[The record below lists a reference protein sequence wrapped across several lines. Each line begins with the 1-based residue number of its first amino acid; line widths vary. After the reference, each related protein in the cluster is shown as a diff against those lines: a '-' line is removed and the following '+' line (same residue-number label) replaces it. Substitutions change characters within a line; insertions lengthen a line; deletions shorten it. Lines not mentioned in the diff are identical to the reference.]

1 MDSDINITYLK
12 VKNSGFFLLLLYA
25 LLGLGLPSC
34 AFFQKG
40 NTPLVTESEEGQ
52 NQALTFNDVTLE
64 QANAEGEIVWKV
76 RSPSA
81 QYNDEQKITYLE
93 TPTGELFQEG
103 QLVYQIQSKKGQV
116 HGDGSKIVLQEDI
129 VATEIPNQAVIRAQ
143 ELEWLPAEDL
153 LIVRDNVN
161 ATHPDLEITANEAR
175 LQSKAQRMELV
186 GNVVATTQKNP
197 ALQMRSEAVVWQM
210 DTDQIISDRPV
221 EIDRYLCEKPQD
233 CPASDKAVGDR
244 GELNLETNVVTLEQ
258 QVQITL
264 SEPPLTIN
272 SDLMRWNIDAQRVT
286 SERRVTI
293 VHPNQTLTLIGDRGT
308 LELESSI
315 ISLFG
320 NVTGVRQVPSSEFKA
335 DRMTW
340 VIPTEEF
347 QAEGNVFYRQ
357 ADPPFTVTGP
367 KAVGKLQDQSIVVTG
382 GDVVTD
388 IVP

>member
-1 MDSDINITYLK
+1 M
-12 VKNSGFFLLLLYA
+12 LLYA
-25 LLGLGLPSC
+25 FLGLSLPSC

-40 NTPLVTESEEGQ
+40 KTPEVTEGEEGQ
-52 NQALTFNDVTLE
+52 DQALTFNDVTLE

-81 QYNDEQKITYLE
+81 RYNDEQKITYLE

-103 QLVYQIQSKKGQV
+103 QLVYKIESKTGEV
-116 HGDGSKIVLQEDI
+116 HGDGSKIVLQDQI
-129 VATEIPNQAVIRAQ
+129 IATELQNKAVIQAQ
-143 ELEWLPAEDL
+143 ELEWLPAQDL
-153 LIVRDNVN
+153 LIVRNNVSG
-161 ATHPDLEITANEAR
+161 THPDLQITANEAR
-175 LQSKAQRMELV
+175 LKSQAQRMELV

-210 DTDQIISDRPV
+210 ETDQIISDRPV
-221 EIDRYLCEKPQD
+221 QIDRHLCPSPQE
-233 CPASDKAVGDR
+233 CPASDKAIGDR
-244 GELNLETNVVTLEQ
+244 GELNLQTNVVTLEQ

-264 SEPPLTIN
+264 SEPPLTIS
-272 SDLMRWNIDAQRVT
+272 SDLMRWNIDAQSVT

-293 VHPNQTLTLIGDRGT
+293 VHPKQTLTLMGDRGT
-308 LELESSI
+308 LELASSI
-315 ISLFG
+315 ISLVG
-320 NVTGVRQVPSSEFKA
+320 NVTGVRDRPSTEFKA

-357 ADPPFTVTGP
+357 ANPPFTVTGP
-367 KAVGKLQDQSIVVTG
+367 KAVGKLQDQSIIMTG

-388 IVP
+388 VVP

>member
-1 MDSDINITYLK
+1 M
-12 VKNSGFFLLLLYA
+12 KNSGFFLLFLYA

-34 AFFQKG
+34 SFFKKG
-40 NTPLVTESEEGQ
+40 DTPVGTEGEEGQ
-52 NQALTFNDVTLE
+52 DQALTFNDVTLE

-81 QYNDEQKITYLE
+81 RYNDEQKITYLE

-103 QLVYQIQSKKGQV
+103 QLVYKIQSKTGQV
-116 HGDGSKIVLQEDI
+116 HGDGSKIVLQDQI
-129 VATEIPNQAVIRAQ
+129 VATELQNQAVLRAQ
-143 ELEWLPAEDL
+143 ELEWLPGQDL
-153 LIVRDNVN
+153 LIVRNNVSG
-161 ATHPDLEITANEAR
+161 THPDLQITANEAR
-175 LQSKAQRMELV
+175 LKSQAQRMELL

-197 ALQMRSEAVVWQM
+197 AALQMRSEAVVWQM
-210 DTDQIISDRPV
+210 ETDQIISDRPV
-221 EIDRYLCEKPQD
+221 QIDRYLCENPQN

-258 QVQITL
+258 EVQITL
-264 SEPPLTIN
+264 SKPPLTIN
-272 SDLMRWNIDAQRVT
+272 SDLMRWNIDAQNVT

-293 VHPNQTLTLIGDRGT
+293 VHPKQTLTLMGDRGT
-308 LELESSI
+308 LELASSI
-315 ISLFG
+315 ISLVG
-320 NVTGVRQVPSSEFKA
+320 NVSGVRDRPSSEFKA

-357 ADPPFTVTGP
+357 ANPPFTVTGP
-367 KAVGKLQDQSIVVTG
+367 KAVGKLQNQSIVVTG

-388 IVP
+388 VIP

>member
-1 MDSDINITYLK
+1 M
-12 VKNSGFFLLLLYA
+12 KNSFFFLLLLYA

-34 AFFQKG
+34 AFFKKG
-40 NTPLVTESEEGQ
+40 NTPQVTEGEE
-52 NQALTFNDVTLE
+52 ARDKTLTFNDVTLE

-76 RSPSA
+76 RAPSA
-81 QYNDEQKITYLE
+81 TYNDEKKITYLE
-93 TPTGELFQEG
+93 TPTGELFQQG
-103 QLVYQIQSKKGQV
+103 QLVYKIESQKGEV
-116 HGDGSKIVLQEDI
+116 HGDGSKIILQNQI
-129 VATEIPNQAVIRAQ
+129 VATEVTNKAVIRAD

-153 LIVRDNVN
+153 LVVRNNVQG
-161 ATHPDLEITANEAR
+161 THPDIQITTNEAR
-175 LQSKAQRMELV
+175 LQSQLQRMELL

-197 ALQMRSEAVVWQM
+197 VLQMRSEGVVWQM
-210 DTDQIISDRPV
+210 DTDEIISDRPV
-221 EIDRYLCEKPQD
+221 QIDRYLCENPQN

-244 GELNLETNVVTLEQ
+244 GQLNLKTNILTLEQ

-264 SEPPLTIN
+264 SQPAITIN
-272 SDLMRWNIDAQRVT
+272 SDLMRWNIPAQSVT

-293 VHPNQTLTLIGDRGT
+293 VNPQQQLTLMGDRGT
-308 LELESSI
+308 LELKSSI
-315 ISLFG
+315 VNLAG
-320 NVTGVRQVPSSEFKA
+320 NVSGVRERPASEFKA

-367 KAVGKLQDQSIVVTG
+367 KAVGKLQDQSIVITG

-388 IVP
+388 VIPDSTNIRRE

>member
-1 MDSDINITYLK
+1 M
-12 VKNSGFFLLLLYA
+12 KNSVFFLLFLYA
-25 LLGLGLPSC
+25 LLGLGLTSC
-34 AFFQKG
+34 SFFQKG
-40 NTPLVTESEEGQ
+40 KAPVGTEPEEGQ
-52 NQALTFNDVTLE
+52 DQALTFNDVTLE

-81 QYNDEQKITYLE
+81 RYNDEQKITYLE

-103 QLVYQIQSKKGQV
+103 QLVYKIQSQIGEV
-116 HGDGSKIVLQEDI
+116 HDDGSKIVLQDQI
-129 VATEIPNQAVIRAQ
+129 VATELQNQAVIHAQ
-143 ELEWLPAEDL
+143 QLEWLPGEDL
-153 LIVRDNVN
+153 LIVRNNVQG
-161 ATHPDLEITANEAR
+161 THPDLEITANEAR
-175 LQSKAQRMELV
+175 LKSQAQRMELV

-221 EIDRYLCEKPQD
+221 AIDRYLCEKPQD
-233 CPASDKAVGDR
+233 CPASDQAVGDR
-244 GELNLETNVVTLEQ
+244 GELNLETNVLTLEQ
-258 QVQITL
+258 QVQIKL
-264 SEPPLTIN
+264 SDPPLTIN

-293 VHPNQTLTLIGDRGT
+293 VHPRQTLTLMGDRGT
-308 LELESSI
+308 LELASSI

-320 NVTGVRQVPSSEFKA
+320 NVSGVRDRPSSEFKA

-340 VIPTEEF
+340 VIPAEEF

-367 KAVGKLQDQSIVVTG
+367 KAVGKLQNQSIVMTG

-388 IVP
+388 VIP